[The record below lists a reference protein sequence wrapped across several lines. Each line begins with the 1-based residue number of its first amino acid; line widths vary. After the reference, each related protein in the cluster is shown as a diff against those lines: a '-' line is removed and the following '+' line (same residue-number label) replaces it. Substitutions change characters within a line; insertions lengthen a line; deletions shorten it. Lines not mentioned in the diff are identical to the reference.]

1 MTKEEGRV
9 GRRRKF
15 VTPWKKAA
23 QEVGDG
29 GAEDRVER
37 LAAAAS
43 SSTALS
49 PRVTLDGSNVGG
61 KRGKKRKSPCVAM
74 PFFRTPLSRML
85 LSPSIR
91 IRSPSIQQ
99 RTSPSATTH
108 GICQGREQRTMD
120 IDLNLEPGDTY
131 AAIDPGEA
139 GFDHSAATDAQ
150 GNGEAGFDHS
160 AATDAQGNGE
170 AGFDP
175 FDSNADDDVLVT
187 LEEIGVDPGQEN
199 VQPQFDPFFDSDVD
213 DAILVPQENTHKNVV
228 LDNDK
233 QRAIFDA
240 MLVKAR
246 KGYLKGH
253 ESKEVSAKF
262 SVPIR
267 TVQRIWKKG
276 KSCLDQGISVDVAS
290 GRSRCGR
297 KKKVVDVSCL
307 EDISILSRTTI
318 QDVATQLGVS
328 TSKVYRMKKEGAI
341 KRVSSSL
348 DPHLTDQH
356 KIDRLKWC
364 IEMLD
369 PRSVPHNLVF
379 KPLFDFIFIDE
390 KWFNITRK
398 TVRYYVAPTA
408 SRRIRTIQNKNF
420 IPKIMILTALARPR
434 FDSNGKCIFDGKIGC
449 FPFVTYTAAKRSSVN
464 RPAGTIEMKPIESI
478 TKEVIRS
485 FMIEKVLPAV
495 RAKWPRED
503 AGKPIYIQQD
513 NARPHIAP
521 DDRMF
526 CEAAKQDGFNIKLV
540 CQPTNSPDLN
550 VLDLGF
556 FNSIQSIQY
565 KSVSTT
571 TEELVAAIDRAFEDY
586 PVRLSN
592 RIFLSLHACMRE
604 VIEVLGDNSYDL
616 PHIKKGVLE
625 RQGRLPLQ
633 LRCDAKSVNNANNYL
648 RLAISIYKKHQLGWQ
663 QPLYKLAEERKKKGG
678 DLWQWSFSKPGDL
691 LHQRDVHQH
700 RPPRHVSACEP
711 AAAASSERKNQGKAL
726 EPKPNREEE
735 RAAVLRA
742 MMERTKAK
750 ARSGRRTEDD
760 GDLPRCRRQRGSS
773 SGHGAAAALR
783 RRKGTM
789 RVGGGA
795 GLERHAWRASP
806 WQGQEDRRRRSSSCF
821 SAPPTEG

>member
-1 MTKEEGRV
+1 
-9 GRRRKF
+9 
-15 VTPWKKAA
+15 
-23 QEVGDG
+23 
-29 GAEDRVER
+29 
-37 LAAAAS
+37 
-43 SSTALS
+43 
-49 PRVTLDGSNVGG
+49 
-61 KRGKKRKSPCVAM
+61 M

-131 AAIDPGEA
+131 AATDPGEA

-233 QRAIFDA
+233 RRAIFDA

-348 DPHLTDQH
+348 DPYLTDQN

-398 TVRYYVAPTA
+398 TVRYYAAPTA

-434 FDSNGKCIFDGKIGC
+434 FDSNGNCIFDGKIGC

-540 CQPTNSPDLN
+540 CQPANSPDLN

-565 KSVSTT
+565 KSASTT

-648 RLAISIYKKHQLGWQ
+648 R
-663 QPLYKLAEERKKKGG
+663 
-678 DLWQWSFSKPGDL
+678 
-691 LHQRDVHQH
+691 
-700 RPPRHVSACEP
+700 
-711 AAAASSERKNQGKAL
+711 
-726 EPKPNREEE
+726 
-735 RAAVLRA
+735 
-742 MMERTKAK
+742 
-750 ARSGRRTEDD
+750 
-760 GDLPRCRRQRGSS
+760 
-773 SGHGAAAALR
+773 
-783 RRKGTM
+783 TM
-789 RVGGGA
+789 A
-795 GLERHAWRASP
+795 
-806 WQGQEDRRRRSSSCF
+806 D
-821 SAPPTEG
+821 T